1 MSGYLEVICGPM
13 YAGKSEELIRRLTR
27 FEIAKKTVHVISPD
41 IDNRYGAGHIN
52 SHNGRSF
59 VAEQIPVEGKA
70 IEVKS
75 DVVAFDEAQFFEYRW
90 LTGSVKDL
98 LREGYIVIAAGLD
111 KDYRGEP
118 FGGLTMPYLMAM
130 ADKITKLTAICQKC
144 GEEATM
150 TQRLV
155 DGKPAPLSGPTVLVG
170 ATDSYEARCRDCWEA
185 G

>member
-13 YAGKSEELIRRLTR
+13 YAGKSEELIRRLNR
-27 FEIAKKTVHVISPD
+27 FKIGKKTVTVISPD
-41 IDNRYGAGHIN
+41 IDNRYGTN
-52 SHNGRSF
+52 SIYSHSGQSF
-59 VAEQIPVEGKA
+59 EAVQIPIEGEA
-70 IEVKS
+70 LEVTT

-98 LREGYIVIAAGLD
+98 LREGFTVIVAGLD

-118 FGGLTMPYLMAM
+118 FGGFTMPYLLAM

-155 DGKPAPLSGPTVLVG
+155 DGKPAPMNGPTVLVG
-170 ATDSYEARCRDCWEA
+170 ATDSYEARCRNCWET